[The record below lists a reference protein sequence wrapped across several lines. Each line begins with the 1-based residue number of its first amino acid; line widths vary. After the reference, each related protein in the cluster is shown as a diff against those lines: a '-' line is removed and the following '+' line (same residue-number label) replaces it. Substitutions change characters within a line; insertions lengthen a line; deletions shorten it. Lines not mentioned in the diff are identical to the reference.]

1 MIMEYKGYSGTVH
14 QGKDG
19 HYHGRITGI
28 DDDVRFSGSTI
39 DSFESAFRAT
49 VDDYIQR
56 KRSRRN
62 VLLSVL
68 GFLLG
73 FMVLL
78 VVTCPSE
85 SAHKERIGTVVKQGI
100 GMSTGADD
108 DGLGAFL
115 QLIGGGIAGY
125 AVDQMLEVN
134 SYFLFSVGTVTYED
148 RTRPLTVGVLGH
160 VFTTV
165 SKEDVSEMLNSL

>member
-1 MIMEYKGYSGTVH
+1 MH
-14 QGKDG
+14 QGQDG
-19 HYHGRITGI
+19 HYHGRLVGVNE
-28 DDDVRFSGSTI
+28 DVSFSGSTI

-56 KRSRRN
+56 KRRKRN
-62 VLLSVL
+62 VILSVF
-68 GFLLG
+68 GVLLG

-78 VVTCPSE
+78 VATCPPE
-85 SAHKERIGTVVKQGI
+85 SAHKERISTVVKQGI
-100 GMSTGADD
+100 GISTGADD
-108 DGLGAFL
+108 DGLGAFF

-134 SYFLFSVGTVTYED
+134 NYFLFSVGTITYEEK
-148 RTRPLTVGVLGH
+148 TKPLTIGVLGH